1 MFRPD
6 RQMLMRASMVA
17 QLLCVAVPAQ
27 AEIYKCTDAQGKT
40 QYSDAPCGD
49 GATLFVP
56 EAAPAPAGDAQRRM
70 DKTQRLLRA
79 YEAENAERQRAEAE
93 ARTAREQASRKCEQS
108 RNRLRFVTEARALY
122 RLDEDGNRVVFSFE
136 EREQSEQQARA
147 EMERWC
153 R

>member
-1 MFRPD
+1 
-6 RQMLMRASMVA
+6 MRASMVA

-49 GATLFVP
+49 DATLFVP
-56 EAAPAPAGDAQRRM
+56 EAAPAPAGDAQQRM

-93 ARTAREQASRKCEQS
+93 ARTAREQASRKCEQA

>member
-1 MFRPD
+1 
-6 RQMLMRASMVA
+6 MRTIVMAL
-17 QLLCVAVPAQ
+17 LLCNAATVHAD
-27 AEIYKCTDAQGKT
+27 IYKCTDAQGKT
-40 QYSDAPCGD
+40 QYSDEPCGD

-56 EAAPAPAGDAQRRM
+56 EAAPAPAEDAEQRM

-79 YEAENAERQRAEAE
+79 YEAENTERKRAQAE
-93 ARTAREQASRKCEQS
+93 ARTAREQASKNCEQA
-108 RNRLRFVTEARALY
+108 RNRLRFVTEARSLY
-122 RLDEDGNRVVFSFE
+122 RLDEDGNRVVFTFE

>member
-1 MFRPD
+1 VNVV
-6 RQMLMRASMVA
+6 RALAV
-17 QLLCVAVPAQ
+17 LLSTALPVH

-56 EAAPAPAGDAQRRM
+56 EAAPAPAGDAQQRM
-70 DKTQRLLRA
+70 EKTQRLLRA
-79 YEAENAERQRAEAE
+79 YEAENMEQERAEAE
-93 ARTAREQASRKCEQS
+93 ARDQREQAAKNCEQA
-108 RNRLRFVTEARALY
+108 RNRLRFVSEARSLY

-136 EREQSEQQARA
+136 EREQSEQQARS
-147 EMERWC
+147 EVERWC

>member
-1 MFRPD
+1 
-6 RQMLMRASMVA
+6 MVA
-17 QLLCVAVPAQ
+17 LLLCVALAAQ

-40 QYSDAPCGD
+40 QYSDADCGD
-49 GATLFVP
+49 DATLFVP
-56 EAAPAPAGDAQRRM
+56 EAAPAPAGDAQQRM

-93 ARTAREQASRKCEQS
+93 ARTAREQASRKCEQA

-136 EREQSEQQARA
+136 EREQTEQQARA

>member
-49 GATLFVP
+49 DATLFVP
-56 EAAPAPAGDAQRRM
+56 EAAPAPAGDAQQRM

-93 ARTAREQASRKCEQS
+93 ARTAREQASRKCEQA